1 MVWCVFIKSN
11 SVLVVFTGAMEAGLQ
26 HLAAMGYEEQAAA
39 SALSASGG
47 DVPAAVEM
55 LSK

>member
-1 MVWCVFIKSN
+1 MIEHY
-11 SVLVVFTGAMEAGLQ
+11 LVVFSGAIDAGLQ